1 MEVDERDAGTT
12 VEVAILWPNREQQHR
27 LLPVVA
33 GRAAGC
39 DVDKSC
45 VQFIRDTVPRQQ
57 LICISSHCV
66 SVANTVT

>member
-45 VQFIRDTVPRQQ
+45 AKGGCYQRM
-57 LICISSHCV
+57 
-66 SVANTVT
+66 